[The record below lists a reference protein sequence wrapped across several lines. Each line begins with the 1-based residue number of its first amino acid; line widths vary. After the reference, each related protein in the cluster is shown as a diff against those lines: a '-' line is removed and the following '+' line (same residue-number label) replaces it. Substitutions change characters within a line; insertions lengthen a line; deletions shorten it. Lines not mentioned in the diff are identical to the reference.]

1 MMCPSAVCVV
11 MDSRGDSGDHSDA
24 LSGVQCG
31 TVLPA
36 AHWYIDSMQFT
47 FARSALVVAWIALVS
62 GVGLVTGAASVLHWV
77 TLASVAVIPP
87 VLACTLSRASFRAP
101 LLRVQESRR

>member
-1 MMCPSAVCVV
+1 

-62 GVGLVTGAASVLHWV
+62 GVGLVTGAAS
-77 TLASVAVIPP
+77 SSIG
-87 VLACTLSRASFRAP
+87 SRSPAWPSS
-101 LLRVQESRR
+101 LLFSPAR